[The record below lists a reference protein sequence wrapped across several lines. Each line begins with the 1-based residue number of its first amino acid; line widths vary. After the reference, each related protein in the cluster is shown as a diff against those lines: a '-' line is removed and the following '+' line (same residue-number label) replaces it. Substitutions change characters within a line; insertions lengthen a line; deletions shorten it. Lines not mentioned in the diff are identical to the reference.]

1 MPNCTEQGMAC
12 TLSGSRCKTHKGEAH
27 ASCKCNTS
35 TKRCNK
41 NKEFAK
47 STPASKGEHSKPKPK
62 KTSNCTEQGMA
73 CTLSGTNRCKVHKG
87 EAHASCKCNTST
99 KRCNKNKESA
109 KSTPASKG
117 EHSKP
122 KPRGSSASSKG
133 KSPLNKKTPIVNELE
148 VFGKA
153 VRSGNVDK
161 VREMLNNNSRLAITM
176 VNVRGGRYDKPL
188 VLAAYGGHLE
198 IVKLLLRNGAKKPSE
213 INYGEGGSGSALF
226 WAVSMGNF
234 EIVKLLLDAGA
245 DPNTFLD
252 NYSTPLMTT
261 AVHGYFE
268 IAKILLNKGAH
279 IDEMCDGEGYT
290 PLMLAARYGHLNIV
304 KLLISKGADKN
315 KGGCKYFQE
324 LDDTDIPP
332 LVLAAQYGHYSV
344 VEFLLKSGAD
354 INKADSDG
362 MTPLEGARQF
372 GHDRVAD
379 LILKSSSSRKTGFG
393 KGKKPQ
399 KRPSS
404 AVCTRAQKL
413 GVRLTLKRNNKRV
426 YKSEEMLRAQIKN
439 AVNKRKQ
446 KK

>member
-12 TLSGSRCKTHKGEAH
+12 TLSGT
-27 ASCKCNTS
+27 T
-35 TKRCNK
+35 T
-41 NKEFAK
+41 
-47 STPASKGEHSKPKPK
+47 
-62 KTSNCTEQGMA
+62 
-73 CTLSGTNRCKVHKG
+73 RCKVHKG
-87 EAHASCKCNTST
+87 VAHTSCKCDTST
-99 KRCNKNKESA
+99 KRCSRNNKSA
-109 KSTPASKG
+109 KP
-117 EHSKP
+117 EP
-122 KPRGSSASSKG
+122 KPRGSSASGKG
-133 KSPLNKKTPIVNELE
+133 KGPLNKKIPMVNELE

-176 VNVRGGRYDKPL
+176 VNVRGGGRYDKPL
-188 VLAAYGGHLE
+188 VLAASGGHLE
-198 IVKLLLRNGAKKPSE
+198 IVKLLLRNGAQKPSE
-213 INYGEGGSGSALF
+213 INYGEGGSVSALF
-226 WAVSMGNF
+226 WAVRMGNF

-252 NYSTPLMTT
+252 NYSTPLMIT

-279 IDEMCDGEGYT
+279 IDEMCDDEGYT

-315 KGGCKYFQE
+315 KGGCEYFQE
-324 LDDTDIPP
+324 MDDTDIPP

-393 KGKKPQ
+393 KGKSKSKSNGKGKKLQ

-426 YKSEEMLRAQIKN
+426 YKSEEMLRKQIKN
-439 AVNKRKQ
+439 AVNKRKSKQ
-446 KK
+446 SKK